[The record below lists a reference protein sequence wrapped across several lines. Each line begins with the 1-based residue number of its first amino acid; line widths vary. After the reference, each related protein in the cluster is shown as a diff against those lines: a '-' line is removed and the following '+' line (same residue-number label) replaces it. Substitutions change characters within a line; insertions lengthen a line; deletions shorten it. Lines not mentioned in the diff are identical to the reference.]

1 MGPGLLYACPGRRP
15 REEGAAGVGRLLL
28 LLLAVPPPIHHC
40 RWSCLCLCQGSPVP
54 SLPLHPGEIPGEHQH
69 LKESQLPFFQIRQ
82 GAPSQPFLFR
92 CFCTKP
98 QRPSHLL
105 RCIGALVEMET
116 SVWHRA
122 AAVNIEVAQQ
132 ARTHRLQLKD
142 EEVLRCGKTQGQ
154 GSQSV

>member
-82 GAPSQPFLFR
+82 GAPSQPSFVSLFLHKTSKAFTSPSVYRGVGGDGNVSLTQSR
-92 CFCTKP
+92 CC
-98 QRPSHLL
+98 Q
-105 RCIGALVEMET
+105 
-116 SVWHRA
+116 HRGRSA
-122 AAVNIEVAQQ
+122 
-132 ARTHRLQLKD
+132 
-142 EEVLRCGKTQGQ
+142 
-154 GSQSV
+154 SQNPPAPIKR